1 MNPRIQKITDE
12 IERLKRKITNNQAR
26 LRDLERQK
34 VELEN
39 ADIVAAVRSIDVPPE
54 DLSALI
60 HKLQSQAVPDLE
72 TERQED
78 HFFEEA

>member
-1 MNPRIQKITDE
+1 MNPRIQKISDE
-12 IERLKRKITNNQAR
+12 IEKLKRKITNNQTR

-54 DLSALI
+54 DLSAFI
-60 HKLQSQAVPDLE
+60 QKLQNQAIPNLDPK
-72 TERQED
+72 QEG
-78 HFFEEA
+78 HFFEEE